1 MSAATQRYPAPAVQF
16 PLRRSPVLAG
26 ALTFL
31 NAAALLVLLAW
42 MRGPHTYTRE
52 DTVEISCHGGPVP
65 MREVLRVV
73 LEEMQVEKAVIAN
86 GAMEHNG
93 GQLPTWCQLPWRA

>member
-42 MRGPHTYTRE
+42 MSAGAGTHCRAGASALDGGRCAGRAILDSAPRGHARLGRAGLGVAGHWQHSGAAAFGE
-52 DTVEISCHGGPVP
+52 RGGHS
-65 MREVLRVV
+65 
-73 LEEMQVEKAVIAN
+73 A
-86 GAMEHNG
+86 
-93 GQLPTWCQLPWRA
+93 